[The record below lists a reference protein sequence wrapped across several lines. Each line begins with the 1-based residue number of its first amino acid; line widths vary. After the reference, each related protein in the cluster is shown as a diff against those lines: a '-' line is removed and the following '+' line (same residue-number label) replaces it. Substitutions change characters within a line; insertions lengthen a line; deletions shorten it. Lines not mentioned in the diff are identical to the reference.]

1 MVLVLRESWDRSNQV
16 TIKLLEEIPE
26 HYLSVKPSYGGRSV
40 GAQFSHINNVRVQ
53 WLNAIDPEKFSGLIL
68 LQKDD
73 HNYRT
78 KIIEALRMSADRT
91 GDLIDQS
98 IRADMKVKGFKNG
111 INSFL
116 FYLVSHE
123 AHHRGQ
129 IITTLKSAKLS
140 VDSKFLFEL
149 WNMY

>member
-1 MVLVLRESWDRSNQV
+1 MVLVLREAWDRSNQV

-53 WLNAIDPEKFSGLIL
+53 WLNAIDPVRYTGLIL

-73 HNYRT
+73 HTYKS
-78 KIIEALRMSADRT
+78 KIAEALRISSDRT

-98 IRADMKVKGFKNG
+98 IRTDMKVKGFKNG

-116 FYLVSHE
+116 FYLVSHDS
-123 AHHRGQ
+123 HHRGQ
-129 IITTLKSAKLS
+129 VITTLKSAKLNL
-140 VDSKFLFEL
+140 DNKFLFDL
-149 WNMY
+149 WNGY

>member
-16 TIKLLEEIPE
+16 NLKLLEEIPE
-26 HYLSVKPSYGGRSV
+26 HYLSVKPAYGGRSV

-53 WLNAIDPEKFSGLIL
+53 WLNAIDPVKHNGLIL

-73 HNYRT
+73 HTYKT
-78 KIIEALRMSADRT
+78 KISEALRQSAERI

-98 IRADMKVKGFKNG
+98 IRTDMKVEGFKNG

-116 FYLVSHE
+116 IYLVSHD

-129 IITTLKSAKLS
+129 IVTTLKSAKLS
-140 VDSKFLFEL
+140 LDSNFLFGL
-149 WNMY
+149 WNEF

>member
-1 MVLVLRESWDRSNQV
+1 MVLVLREAWDRSNQV

-53 WLNAIDPEKFSGLIL
+53 WLNAIDPVRYTGLIL

-73 HNYRT
+73 HTYKS
-78 KIIEALRMSADRT
+78 KIAEALRISSDRT

-98 IRADMKVKGFKNG
+98 IRTDMKVKGFKNG

-116 FYLVSHE
+116 FYLVSHDS
-123 AHHRGQ
+123 HHRGQ
-129 IITTLKSAKLS
+129 VITTLKSAKLIL
-140 VDSKFLFEL
+140 DSKFLFDL
-149 WNMY
+149 WNSY

>member
-1 MVLVLRESWDRSNQV
+1 MVLVLREAWDRSNQV

-53 WLNAIDPEKFSGLIL
+53 WLNAIDPVRYTGLIL

-73 HNYRT
+73 HTYKS
-78 KIIEALRMSADRT
+78 KIAEALRISSDRT

-98 IRADMKVKGFKNG
+98 IRTDMKVKGFKNG

-116 FYLVSHE
+116 FYLVSHDS
-123 AHHRGQ
+123 HHRGQ
-129 IITTLKSAKLS
+129 VITTLKSAKLNL
-140 VDSKFLFEL
+140 DNKFLFDL
-149 WNMY
+149 WNSY

>member
-1 MVLVLRESWDRSNQV
+1 MVLVLRESWNQSNQV
-16 TIKLLEEIPE
+16 NLKLLEEIPE
-26 HYLSVKPSYGGRSV
+26 HYLSVKPAYGGRSV

-53 WLNAIDPEKFSGLIL
+53 WLSAIDPVKYTGLIL

-73 HNYRT
+73 HTYKT
-78 KIIEALRMSADRT
+78 KISEALRQSAERI

-116 FYLVSHE
+116 VYLVSHD

-129 IITTLKSAKLS
+129 IVTTLKSAKLGL
-140 VDSKFLFEL
+140 DNNFLFSL
-149 WNMY
+149 WNEF